1 MISIVLL
8 VMYRRRVDIR
18 TLPGFKVAV
27 TTQAEPNDYPGHF
40 PNKDPR
46 IFFGAFPFFEKQ
58 DAYRDL

>member
-1 MISIVLL
+1 
-8 VMYRRRVDIR
+8 MYRRRVNIR

-27 TTQAEPNDYPGHF
+27 TRQAEPNNYPGHF